1 MRVTLLGSG
10 GWMPTDERETTCVLV
25 VKGST
30 ALCLDAG
37 TGLRR
42 LATEPEH
49 LAGIERLHVVLTLW
63 HLDHTIGLS
72 FSPAMRVPVELW
84 GPPPADE
91 LVHRLLDPPFLFGDA
106 AAVAQCIAAVHDLA
120 PPGVRVGPFDV
131 RVRVQPLHP
140 STSRAFRIDGELAVC
155 TDTAYDEGNVDFVRG
170 AKVLLHE
177 AYWPGEASDDGMHT
191 AAGEAAR
198 LAAAAGVERLVLTHA
213 HPVHRHDDA
222 VLRDARKHFAN
233 TTLATDGLAFDVG
246 G

>member
-1 MRVTLLGSG
+1 VRVTLLGSG

-25 VKGST
+25 VKEST

-42 LATEPEH
+42 IATSPE
-49 LAGIERLHVVLTLW
+49 LLDGVDRLHVVLTHW
-63 HLDHTIGLS
+63 HLDHTIGLG
-72 FSPAMRVPVELW
+72 FLPAIHVPVELW
-84 GPPPADE
+84 APPPAAQ

-106 AAVAQCIAAVHDLA
+106 SAVEQCLAAAHDLE
-120 PPGVRVGPFDV
+120 PPGVQVGPFDI

-140 STSRAFRIDGELAVC
+140 STSRAFRVDGELAVC
-155 TDTAYDEGNVDFVRG
+155 TDTAYDEGNIDFVR
-170 AKVLLHE
+170 AASVLLHE

-198 LAAAAGVERLVLTHA
+198 LAAAAGVGRLVLTHA
-213 HPVHRHDDA
+213 NPIGRHHDA
-222 VLRDARKHFAN
+222 VLHDARKHFADV
-233 TTLATDGLAFDVG
+233 TLATDGLAFDVG